1 MSIDKDKNQG
11 TDNQKTPQQQ
21 GREQEQAVHFDHVNE
36 TYGSDETIESDAAAE
51 QQRKEALT
59 ERD

>member
-1 MSIDKDKNQG
+1 MNIDKDEKQG
-11 TDNQKTPQQQ
+11 EDKQKSHQQQ
-21 GREQEQAVHFDHVNE
+21 GREQEPSVHFDQVNE
-36 TYGSDETIESDAAAE
+36 TYGSDETIESEAAAE

>member
-1 MSIDKDKNQG
+1 MNIDKDKNQG
-11 TDNQKTPQQQ
+11 TDNQQTTQQQ
-21 GREQEQAVHFDHVNE
+21 GREQEPPVHFEQVNE
-36 TYGSDETIESDAAAE
+36 TYGSEETLESDAAAE

>member
-1 MSIDKDKNQG
+1 MNIDKDKKQG
-11 TDNQKTPQQQ
+11 TENQNTPQQQ
-21 GREQEQAVHFDHVNE
+21 GREQEQSVHFDQVNE
-36 TYGSDETIESDAAAE
+36 TYGSDETIESEAAAE